1 MTTIDD
7 MRRKF
12 PNRRQWRDFIAS
24 VHDTVTLPC
33 AATYPMV
40 MDALR
45 SGRAWLSWG
54 AVRALRLDVRGRAS
68 IDPDWNTHCS
78 VLRAG
83 SRPA

>member
-7 MRRKF
+7 MRSKF
-12 PNRRQWRDFIAS
+12 PNRRHWRDFIAS

-45 SGRAWLSWG
+45 SGTAWFSLG
-54 AVRALRLDVRGRAS
+54 AVRASTWLVAQ
-68 IDPDWNTHCS
+68 
-78 VLRAG
+78 
-83 SRPA
+83 PAELKKVILARIEA

>member
-12 PNRRQWRDFIAS
+12 SNRREWRDFIAS
-24 VHDTVTLPC
+24 VHDSVTLPC

-45 SGRAWLSWG
+45 SGRAWFSLG
-54 AVRALRLDVRGRAS
+54 AARAS
-68 IDPDWNTHCS
+68 TWLGGQPDELET
-78 VLRAG
+78 VTLVRVEV
-83 SRPA
+83 